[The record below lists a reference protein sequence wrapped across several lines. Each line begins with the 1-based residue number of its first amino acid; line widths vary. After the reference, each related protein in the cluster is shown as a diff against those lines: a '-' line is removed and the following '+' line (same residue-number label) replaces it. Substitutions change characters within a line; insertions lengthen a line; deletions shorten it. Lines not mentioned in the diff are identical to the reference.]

1 MSKYPYKS
9 RGRLSAAGPLMAV
22 PLLVVAAVY
31 VGALWRVAGD
41 IAEQRGQAF
50 MVGAALTYT
59 LAGAV
64 GAVLCALGILLN
76 KAKLKTI
83 GAVLLAAAIFAWIVV
98 SNTEQFWP

>member
-1 MSKYPYKS
+1 
-9 RGRLSAAGPLMAV
+9 
-22 PLLVVAAVY
+22 
-31 VGALWRVAGD
+31 
-41 IAEQRGQAF
+41 